1 MQKPIDT
8 KIEEPVVTLPETV
21 PTSEDD
27 FAKLIFEFVDF
38 SRKSIACLIQTGKHL
53 IAGYGNWTPFVENVL
68 YPQRTDMRKALRL
81 MAIARIP

>member
-38 SRKSIACLIQTGKHL
+38 SRKSIACSIQTGKHL
-53 IAGYGNWTPFVENVL
+53 IAGYGNWPPFVENVL
-68 YPQRTDMRKALRL
+68 YPQRTDMRKRHCV
-81 MAIARIP
+81 